1 MKHVILSAGMLLAF
15 GLITQAQSTQN
26 KKTGTT
32 NHVVHHNNTSNKSL
46 SNGNVG
52 NTVSLNHTDSN
63 KAYAYPPFENN
74 QLTIQD
80 PTIRALNARANGE
93 PVNISASGIVGM
105 PRSAYGFRNGHL
117 LLRNTGATSSGT
129 TTGSGSVG
137 TGTAPG
143 SVGTFG
149 SVIGVN
155 GKTPNAGNSIWGTAI
170 TGPDP
175 RLNDSLRFS
184 GKKKQ

>member
-137 TGTAPG
+137 TGTAP
-143 SVGTFG
+143 
-149 SVIGVN
+149 
-155 GKTPNAGNSIWGTAI
+155 
-170 TGPDP
+170 
-175 RLNDSLRFS
+175 
-184 GKKKQ
+184 